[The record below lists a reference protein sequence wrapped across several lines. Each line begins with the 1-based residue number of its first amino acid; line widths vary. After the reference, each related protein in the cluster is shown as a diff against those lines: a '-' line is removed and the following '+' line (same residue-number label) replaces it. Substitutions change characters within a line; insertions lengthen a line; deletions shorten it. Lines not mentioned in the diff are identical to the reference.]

1 MKRLS
6 FVSAFLFSCVT
17 LTAQT
22 SSSSIYVRLY
32 AGANPFR
39 NDQWNNWDVGI
50 AGQTN
55 ISSGFL
61 NYADGSPSNISAVLS
76 STAAVADNGAAY
88 AKSATI
94 CPDTV
99 LRYASYTTS
108 TRTLTINGLDN
119 EGKYYVEFY
128 ASRERSDGQVTQFI
142 IGSQTAS
149 VPTDNNSSSVALFSA
164 IAPTNGSITVSLKRV
179 KIYNYLNGFKISKA
193 PVTVSGA
200 KNKRIGLL
208 GSSTAAGYFNSLWPA
223 DSSYAHKLL
232 HYYQQAGIADTLYNL
247 AANGANIYN
256 AMPNLYSAG
265 DTLQPVGMYASDRN
279 RNITKVLGLH
289 PDVILCHY
297 PTNNYDILTVPQVMF
312 AMRTIKATAD
322 SAGVPL
328 FFVGTQPRGSLT
340 LAGHQKL
347 IEINDS
353 LKVEFGSMAIS
364 YYDSVAAAP
373 RSINMNPSLWLS
385 NDSIHMNPDGHSIL
399 FRQIKN
405 ANIFSA
411 ASGIFAGPNQFIR
424 LPLTSVLLN
433 GAITSM
439 NNAVRSINWRKVS
452 GPGIPLIQSPGS
464 LKTLVSGLAPG
475 TYVFELSGIN
485 SDGNP
490 VSSTLQ
496 VTVLSFAPPIV
507 SAGENQTILLPAR
520 SVTLSGEVSSNG
532 GGRVVSTIWS
542 QRSGPNN
549 ALIVSPESIHTQVN
563 GLVSGIY
570 VFGLTVT
577 DNLGNSSYDS
587 AVITVTEGLPV
598 NVRLYGGADPFR
610 NSQWNNWNVGAAAV
624 QGPVTSGLFNYA
636 DGSSSNISAILS
648 IHAGLYDNGA
658 NYSEN
663 ATICP
668 DTVLRFVSYMTS
680 TRTLTIKG
688 LDSASKYY
696 LELYGSRNIRSG
708 QGTRYSVG
716 NQTITIST
724 DTNSTKVAVF
734 SPITPA
740 KGSIVVSISR
750 SSVYNYI
757 NGFKIVKL
765 LTGPAAM
772 SSDAVPGTILG
783 NEEEENG
790 DEIQTYPNPVSN
802 NLTIVNKRGNLL
814 HVGVFD
820 ITGRKLIQ
828 AREYNYT
835 NQIDL
840 SRLKK
845 GCYILLVTDESTG
858 QTDRKIIVKL

>member
-6 FVSAFLFSCVT
+6 FVSAFLLSCVV

-22 SSSSIYVRLY
+22 SSSSINVRLY

-39 NDQWNNWDVGI
+39 NGQWNNWNVGI

-61 NYADGSPSNISAVLS
+61 NYTDGSPSNIRVVLS
-76 STAAVADNGAAY
+76 ATAAVADNGAAY
-88 AKSATI
+88 AKSATM

-99 LRYASYTTS
+99 LRYTSYTTS
-108 TRTLTINGLDN
+108 TRTLTISGLDN
-119 EGKYYVEFY
+119 GGKYNLEFY
-128 ASRERSDGQVTQFI
+128 ASRNRADGQVTQFI
-142 IGSQTAS
+142 IGSQTTS

-164 IAPTNGSITVSLKRV
+164 IAPINGSITVSLKRV
-179 KIYNYLNGFKISKA
+179 NIYNYLNGFRISKA
-193 PVTVSGA
+193 PVIVA
-200 KNKRIGLL
+200 KAKRIGLL
-208 GSSTAAGYFNSLWPA
+208 GSSTAAGYFNGLWPL
-223 DSSYAHKLL
+223 DSSYARKLL
-232 HYYQQAGIADTLYNL
+232 HYYQQAGVADTLYNL
-247 AANGANIYN
+247 AANGANIFN
-256 AMPNLYSAG
+256 AMPNWYSAG
-265 DTLQPVGMYASDRN
+265 DILQPVGMYASDRN

-297 PTNNYDILTVPQVMF
+297 PTNNYDKLTVPQVMF

-328 FFVGTQPRGSLT
+328 FFIGTQPRGNLT
-340 LAGHQKL
+340 LASHQKL

-353 LKVEFGSMAIS
+353 LKSEFGPMAIS
-364 YYDSVAAAP
+364 YYDSVAVTP

-385 NDSIHMNPDGHSIL
+385 NDSIHMNPAGHSIL
-399 FRQIKN
+399 FRQIIN

-411 ASGIFAGPNQFIR
+411 ASGIFAGPDQFIR

-439 NNAVRSINWRKVS
+439 NNVVRSINWRKVS
-452 GPGIPLIQSPGS
+452 GPGIPLIQNPGS
-464 LKTLVSGLAPG
+464 LKTLVSGLTLG
-475 TYVFELSGIN
+475 VYVFELSGIN
-485 SDGNP
+485 SNGSP
-490 VSSTLQ
+490 VSSTLR

-520 SVTLSGEVSSNG
+520 SATLSGVASSNG
-532 GGRVVSTIWS
+532 GGPVVSTIWS
-542 QRSGPNN
+542 QRSGPDN
-549 ALIVSPESIHTQVN
+549 ALIVSPENIHTQVN
-563 GLVSGIY
+563 GLERGIY

-577 DNLGNSSYDS
+577 DSIGNSSYDS
-587 AVITVTEGLPV
+587 TMILVTEGLPV
-598 NVRLYGGADPFR
+598 NVRLYGGTDPFR
-610 NSQWNNWNVGAAAV
+610 NGQWNNWNVGVGAV

-636 DGSSSNISAILS
+636 DGSSSNISAVLS
-648 IHAGLYDNGA
+648 IHAGLYDNGP
-658 NYSEN
+658 NYLRN

-696 LELYGSRNIRSG
+696 LELYGSRNVTSG

-716 NQTITIST
+716 NQSITIPT

-740 KGSIVVSISR
+740 KGSIVVFISR
-750 SSVYNYI
+750 TSIYNYI

-765 LTGPAAM
+765 LTGPVAL
-772 SSDAVPGTILG
+772 SSDAVPGVILG
-783 NEEEENG
+783 NEAEENG
-790 DEIQTYPNPVSN
+790 NEIQTYPNPVSN
-802 NLTIVNKRGNLL
+802 NLTIVNKRGGLL
-814 HVGVFD
+814 NIGVFD
-820 ITGRKLIQ
+820 ITGRSLIR

-858 QTDRKIIVKL
+858 QTDRRIIVKL